1 MSLTNEDKQ
10 WFGEL
15 LDGRFDAFE
24 KKIDAKLDGRFDAFE
39 KKMDAK
45 LDGRFDAFEKKIDAK
60 LDERFDVSE
69 NRMTEVMRDMQ
80 SELLRGFATFAESY
94 AIRLNKV
101 EANQFDMDKVLSG
114 RVQILE
120 GRLHQIEMRLFGELG
135 PGAKAS

>member
-15 LDGRFDAFE
+15 
-24 KKIDAKLDGRFDAFE
+24 
-39 KKMDAK
+39 